1 MEKMKKYV
9 PDTSVI
15 VNQEVLNF
23 IKDNS
28 RDTTLEIII
37 PEVVLAEIEYQANIG
52 KKIGKI
58 GILTLESLRRLN
70 NEGKIVLKF
79 SGNRPSL
86 DAIKLAIGGEL
97 DALIRNE
104 AKTNQAIL
112 LSGDKIQVDFAL
124 IEGINAILL
133 REKVGKPKYLLEN
146 IFKKNMMSIHLKEG
160 NYPLAK
166 IGSPSYWDLV
176 KIGEEK
182 LRPGDL
188 DDLIHYLLKKSKKQK
203 DSFLE
208 IEKEGVYIIQ
218 FREFRVV
225 ITQPPF
231 SKKLEITAVKP
242 LVKLKFEDYKLPK
255 EIIKRLRERAE
266 GILIAGAVG
275 SGKSTFASALA
286 EFYFQNNKIVKTLEK
301 PRDLQV
307 SKGITQYTKDEKDI
321 EKIYDILLLVRPDF
335 VIFDEIRKT
344 GDFKIYSDLR
354 LSGIGLVGVI
364 HGSRPIDA
372 IQRFLSRV
380 ELGLISNIIDT
391 IIYLNKGIIQD
402 IYTLKTLV
410 RVPSGMRESD
420 LARPIVEVRDI
431 NNILKYE
438 IYTYGEQTIIIEI
451 DKRKAVGSSV
461 QKLAIERIKDE
472 IEQVIPN
479 TKFDVFFTSK
489 DQVTIL
495 LNKADI
501 PHLIGKKGKVI
512 DGLEKKLGI
521 KIDIA
526 KGLKKKSK
534 RKK

>member
-1 MEKMKKYV
+1 MEKYV

-15 VNQEVLNF
+15 VNQEILNF
-23 IKDNS
+23 IKDKIKEKS
-28 RDTTLEIII
+28 LEIIV
-37 PEVVLAEIEYQANIG
+37 PEIVLAEIEYQANIG

-70 NEGKIVLKF
+70 NERKIVLKF

-86 DAIKLAIGGEL
+86 DSIKLASGGEL

-104 AKTNQAIL
+104 AKNNEATL

-124 IEGINAILL
+124 IEGINAVFL
-133 REKVGKPKYLLEN
+133 REKPRKPKFLLEN
-146 IFKKNMMSIHLKEG
+146 IFKENMMSIHLKEG

-166 IGSPSYWDLV
+166 VGSPKHWDLI
-176 KIGEEK
+176 KISDEK
-182 LRPGDL
+182 LKPSDL
-188 DDLIHYLLKKSKKQK
+188 DDLIYYLLKKSKKQK
-203 DSFLE
+203 ESFLE
-208 IEKEGVYIIQ
+208 IEKEGVYVIQ
-218 FREFRVV
+218 FREFRIVV
-225 ITQPPF
+225 TQPPF

-242 LVKLKFEDYKLPK
+242 LIRLRLEDYKLPK
-255 EIIKRLRERAE
+255 NVVKRLKDRAE

-286 EFYFQNNKIVKTLEK
+286 EFFLENKKIVKTLEK

-307 SKGITQYTKDEKDI
+307 SKGITQYTKDERDI
-321 EKIYDILLLVRPDF
+321 EKIYDILLLVRPDY

-344 GDFKIYSDLR
+344 SDFSVYSDLR

-364 HGSRPIDA
+364 HSSRPIDA
-372 IQRFLSRV
+372 IQRFLTRV
-380 ELGLISNIIDT
+380 DIGLVSNIVDT
-391 IIYLNKGIIQD
+391 IIFLDKGIVQD
-402 IYTLKTLV
+402 IFTLRTLV

-451 DKRKAVGSSV
+451 NKNRPATSSV
-461 QKLAIERIKDE
+461 QKLAIGKIREE
-472 IEQVIPN
+472 IEEIIPN
-479 TKFDVFFTSK
+479 SKFELFFTSK
-489 DQVTIL
+489 DHLSIL
-495 LNKADI
+495 LKKADI

-512 DGLEKKLGI
+512 DNLEKKLGI
-521 KIDIA
+521 KIDIV
-526 KGLKKKSK
+526 KEQKRKSK
-534 RKK
+534 RNK